1 VNSESEREGCGG
13 IGFEGM
19 KSVAGGVTGT
29 RSFVVGEVVG
39 TMGGVFWVPVVE
51 GEKQGNWVSGVS
63 GVSALGEGERW
74 DGQEKCVEVAD
85 ETEGIEVMV
94 VEVDGVEGE

>member
-1 VNSESEREGCGG
+1 
-13 IGFEGM
+13 
-19 KSVAGGVTGT
+19 
-29 RSFVVGEVVG
+29 
-39 TMGGVFWVPVVE
+39 
-51 GEKQGNWVSGVS
+51 VS

-74 DGQEKCVEVAD
+74 DDQEKCVEVAD